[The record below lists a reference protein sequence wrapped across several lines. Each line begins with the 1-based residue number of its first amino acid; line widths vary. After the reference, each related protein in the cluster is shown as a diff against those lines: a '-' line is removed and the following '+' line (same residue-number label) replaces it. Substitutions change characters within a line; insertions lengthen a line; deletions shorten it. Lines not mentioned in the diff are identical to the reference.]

1 MPSNNEVLNKLEL
14 IVRIIFMIGVFFYIV
29 FVMFEY

>member
-1 MPSNNEVLNKLEL
+1 LNKLEL